1 MNNIQDKLYDKNLI
15 HIIPDFGEINVV
27 PEHILSDTIIA
38 VNLYYE
44 DTLERYFAYLDN
56 VPAAIDIYI
65 ISSNSLAWNKIDE
78 YASGR
83 KNVFFLKK
91 ENRGRDI
98 SALLVTVRERV
109 LTKRFMCFIHDK
121 KSNHKYLKADTEY
134 WIENLWSNTLNS
146 EQYILNVLNLLQNS
160 KTGVLTP
167 PKPIGEY
174 FDYWYAGSWGSDFE
188 ITNQLAEKLDLK
200 CELDINKSPITLG
213 TVFWCKVDAL
223 YKLFKYNWSY
233 DNFPEEPL
241 PADGTINHG
250 IERILAYVAQDAGY
264 STEVIMCAQYSESL
278 ILKVQKQMQETYCI
292 LKENLKIE
300 NLQRLRELDR
310 QREIVRA
317 VFAEYNKVYLYGA
330 GEEGKKAVDRIR
342 MWGYMPEG
350 FVVTDKK
357 GLNQEFVKNLPVY
370 DIKEII
376 NDGNIGI
383 IVTVGKKFCDE
394 IVTVLREKDFNNYQ
408 VLGVV

>member
-1 MNNIQDKLYDKNLI
+1 M
-15 HIIPDFGEINVV
+15 
-27 PEHILSDTIIA
+27 
-38 VNLYYE
+38 YYE